1 METHSRVVRVQQ
13 MTTFVHFSY
22 SFSSGDTGVSAS
34 LILHGTPPFQVYYL
48 MQRDK
53 EQPREISKTF
63 TSSRGELTLQPER
76 SGHYFFSFAAISDAN
91 YRKIELQGPSI
102 DQMIHPVASA
112 DFSQSHGTGRGKKI
126 VSTCSGD
133 TVDID
138 VDLRV
143 RVSLS
148 KRVSSRLTLVAGSW
162 ALELGTPNYWS
173 SASRNFANSRN

>member
-1 METHSRVVRVQQ
+1 
-13 MTTFVHFSY
+13 
-22 SFSSGDTGVSAS
+22 
-34 LILHGTPPFQVYYL
+34 

-63 TSSRGELTLQPER
+63 TSSRAELTLQPEK
-76 SGHYFFSFAAISDAN
+76 SGHYVFTFAAISDAN

-112 DFSQSHGTGRGKKI
+112 EFSDSHGHGRGKKI

-133 TVDID
+133 TVDIS

-143 RVSLS
+143 SKLS
-148 KRVSSRLTLVAGSW
+148 GREDIV
-162 ALELGTPNYWS
+162 
-173 SASRNFANSRN
+173 F